1 MATPRQR
8 PEAARAPLE
17 GLTAPSGATPEDP
30 EAAAAAMAEQAE
42 NPPAGATAT
51 EEDFANSQ
59 EAAAV
64 EPERDPTR
72 CGNCGQ
78 PATQRTTNPGAN
90 VDYFCD
96 ACGAKAYPE
105 NTGQLER
112 TGQPQVPP
120 VPASPLDS
128 GQSEDSGPIRLR
140 DGSTVA
146 DPRLDR
152 LIQFDPKSR
161 EFPMRA
167 ILREIAP
174 KNYKP
179 RSYTWKTDLHFDQGW
194 NGSCVGHAWAHEMAA
209 RPVIIPGIDQPFAYW
224 VYKTAQKYDAWSGDA
239 YEGTSVLAGAK
250 VLQKRPPAMPEGR
263 GLMGS
268 YHWIFGDMDELIQTL
283 GYFGP
288 VVLGTNW
295 YDGMMDIDDDG
306 FIHKTGLVA
315 GGHAILI
322 KGVSLPREAVRLHQS
337 WGESWGD
344 NGDCW
349 LSFSDLEALLAED
362 GELCV
367 PAHRKEWG

>member
-1 MATPRQR
+1 
-8 PEAARAPLE
+8 
-17 GLTAPSGATPEDP
+17 
-30 EAAAAAMAEQAE
+30 
-42 NPPAGATAT
+42 
-51 EEDFANSQ
+51 
-59 EAAAV
+59 
-64 EPERDPTR
+64 
-72 CGNCGQ
+72 
-78 PATQRTTNPGAN
+78 
-90 VDYFCD
+90 
-96 ACGAKAYPE
+96 
-105 NTGQLER
+105 
-112 TGQPQVPP
+112 
-120 VPASPLDS
+120 
-128 GQSEDSGPIRLR
+128 
-140 DGSTVA
+140 
-146 DPRLDR
+146 
-152 LIQFDPKSR
+152 
-161 EFPMRA
+161 
-167 ILREIAP
+167 
-174 KNYKP
+174 
-179 RSYTWKTDLHFDQGW
+179 
-194 NGSCVGHAWAHEMAA
+194 
-209 RPVIIPGIDQPFAYW
+209 
-224 VYKTAQKYDAWSGDA
+224 
-239 YEGTSVLAGAK
+239 